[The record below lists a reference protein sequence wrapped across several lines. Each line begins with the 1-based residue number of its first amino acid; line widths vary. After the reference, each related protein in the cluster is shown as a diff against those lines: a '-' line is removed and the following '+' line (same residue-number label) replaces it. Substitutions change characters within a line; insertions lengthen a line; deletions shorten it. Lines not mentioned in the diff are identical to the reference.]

1 MMMSNADLLPEP
13 PASEAHDTGAVGPA
27 SRFQLTRSEW
37 VAMAAVLIF
46 YAATR
51 LYGVV
56 EFPVYFFCDEAL
68 QANLAHDLVVNDFR
82 DEDGILC
89 PAYFRNVRVF
99 NLGLSVWIQSIPV
112 TVFGKSVLTVRAT
125 SIVVGLIGAV
135 ALMLALKWFFAIR
148 LWWAGGLVLAALPAW
163 FLHSRTAFETVMMVS
178 FYAVFVLTYLFY
190 REVSAWWLAA
200 AVASGAATFYS
211 YSNGQ
216 GVMFISSLLL
226 LIVDWKYHWR
236 VVRRHPGATAV
247 GLVVLLL
254 VAAPYVR
261 FRFVL
266 HSEMMEL
273 HFNDLESYWVED
285 ISTTDKLEI
294 FAKTYVR
301 GVSPGYW
308 FTEDLKELDR
318 HRMLGYPHLPL
329 WLSPAVLLGL
339 LISIVRSRRSAA
351 HRLVLIAVLAASFS
365 ASMAGLR
372 ITRVLAM
379 MVPATLAATIGLD
392 QLRAWL
398 SRVLPDRLI
407 QVAVAAGLTAST
419 LAMTRDALVNGPT
432 WFPNYG
438 MHGLQWGATELFTEV
453 RERLATAPPDTLIA
467 ISHLWANNTKAFGD
481 FFLDPSERRKVDW
494 IIVDDVLRE
503 RRAEV
508 NPATL
513 FVLTPHEFASAM
525 QSPKLVVDPTYDVIH
540 NPAGR
545 PGFYLVHLAYT
556 ADADSIFAA
565 EREERRQLVDDT
577 VTINGIAAGVRHPK
591 LDMGTIAEAFDG
603 NLRTL
608 ARTLDGNPTDLGIT
622 FSAARPVRGVRLSLW
637 TDHYNIDLRAT
648 RTNGEVTVIRAEHI
662 TGRPPE
668 TFDVLFDDVV
678 ADVVRLDLHIAKRGD
693 DHVHMREIEILD

>member
-1 MMMSNADLLPEP
+1 VMSNAELSQQP
-13 PASEAHDTGAVGPA
+13 PANHAAGSPAVGRR
-27 SRFQLTRSEW
+27 SRFHLTRGEW

-51 LYGVV
+51 LYGIV

-82 DEDGILC
+82 DGDGTLC

-99 NLGLSVWIQSIPV
+99 NLGLSVWIHSIPV
-112 TVFGKSVLTVRAT
+112 TVFGKTVFTVRAT
-125 SIVVGLIGAV
+125 SVVVGVVGTA
-135 ALMLALKWFFAIR
+135 ALMLALKWFFAAR
-148 LWWAGGLVLAALPAW
+148 LWWAGGLVMAALPAW

-178 FYAVFVLTYLFY
+178 FYAVFVLTYLLY

-200 AVASGAATFYS
+200 AVASGAAAFYS

-216 GVMFISSLLL
+216 GVMFISCLLL
-226 LIVDWKYHWR
+226 LVVDWRYHWR
-236 VVRRHPGATAV
+236 VVRRHPGAAAA

-261 FRFVL
+261 FRFFL
-266 HSEMMEL
+266 HPEMMEL

-285 ISTTDKLEI
+285 IPTADKLEI
-294 FAKTYVR
+294 FARTYVR

-308 FTEDLKELDR
+308 FTEDVKELQR
-318 HRMLGYPHLPL
+318 HRMLGYPYVPL

-339 LISIVRSRRSAA
+339 LISIVGSRRSAA
-351 HRLVLIAVLAASFS
+351 HRLVLIAVLAAPFS
-365 ASMAGLR
+365 ASMVGLR

-379 MVPATLAATIGLD
+379 VVPATLSATIGLD

-398 SRVLPDRLI
+398 AKLLPDRLL
-407 QVAVAAGLTAST
+407 QAAVAIGLTAST

-432 WFPNYG
+432 WFSDYG

-467 ISHLWANNTKAFGD
+467 ISHTWANNTNALGD
-481 FFLDPSERRKVDW
+481 FFLEPGERQKVDW
-494 IIVDDVLRE
+494 IILDDVLHD
-503 RRAEV
+503 RRREV

-513 FVLTPHEFASAM
+513 FVLTPLEFARA
-525 QSPKLVVDPTYDVIH
+525 QESPKLVVDPNYDVIF

-545 PGFYLVHLAYT
+545 PGFYLVHLGYT
-556 ADADSIFAA
+556 ADADSMFAA

-577 VTINGIAAGVRHPK
+577 VTINGIAAVVRHPK
-591 LDMGTIAEAFDG
+591 LDQGKIADAFDG
-603 NLRTL
+603 DLRSL

-622 FSAARPVRGVRLSLW
+622 FGAARPVRGVRLSLW
-637 TDHYNIDLRAT
+637 TDHYNVDLRAT
-648 RTNGEVTVIRAEHI
+648 DSGGTTTVVRAEQV
-662 TGRPPE
+662 TGGPPE

-693 DHVHMREIEILD
+693 VHVHMREIEILE